1 MLALDQPT
9 KSIVVA
15 VRGTMSVAD
24 MATDL
29 LADPAPMDDW
39 LPHSMTQVHRSGLY
53 PTHHVGKK
61 EEWKGGRGA
70 PAMPKH
76 LCQSCHAVLEMQ
88 MVCYFLAGMFW
99 SGSGRGRHL

>member
-39 LPHSMTQVHRSGLY
+39 LPDSMTQVHKSGLY
-53 PTHHVGKK
+53 HTHLY
-61 EEWKGGRGA
+61 ESKGGKEKSRLV
-70 PAMPKH
+70 PHKP
-76 LCQSCHAVLEMQ
+76 V
-88 MVCYFLAGMFW
+88 
-99 SGSGRGRHL
+99 